1 MIGVTVVKNPRT
13 RNRRGEGARLR
24 EEIVAAAARLIE
36 EGGQDAVSLR
46 AVARRAGITAP
57 SIYTHFED
65 LDDVLEAVV
74 ANTFE
79 ALTDYL
85 RRGVEGRTDAVA
97 RLRATC
103 HAYLAFGHEHPEQYA
118 VLFSRPF
125 ALPTEVDKTV
135 DNMVGAEAFSFL
147 IDGIR
152 DCVAAGHSDSTQP
165 QEDATALWV
174 ALHGYVGLRTA
185 IPDFPWPPEEV
196 VLDNL
201 IDRIARL
208 T

>member
-1 MIGVTVVKNPRT
+1 VTVVKSPRT

-46 AVARRAGITAP
+46 GVARRAGITAP

-79 ALTDYL
+79 SLTDYL
-85 RRGVEGRTDAVA
+85 RRGVEGRTDPVA

-118 VLFSRPF
+118 ILFTRNNIE
-125 ALPTEVDKTV
+125 LPTEVDKTV
-135 DNMVGAEAFSFL
+135 DNMLGAKAFSFL

-152 DCVAAGHSDSTQP
+152 ECAAAGQSDSTRP

-185 IPDFPWPPEEV
+185 IPDFPWPPDEV

-201 IDRIARL
+201 IDRIAML

>member
-1 MIGVTVVKNPRT
+1 MLLCGRDTGR
-13 RNRRGEGARLR
+13 ARSAPDNSAQWQSLLPSTAQKATLR
-24 EEIVAAAARLIE
+24 H
-36 EGGQDAVSLR
+36 Q
-46 AVARRAGITAP
+46 
-57 SIYTHFED
+57 
-65 LDDVLEAVV
+65 VLEAVV

-103 HAYLAFGHEHPEQYA
+103 HAYLAFGYEHPEQYA

-135 DNMVGAEAFSFL
+135 DNMLGAEAFSFL

-185 IPDFPWPPEEV
+185 IPDFPWPPDEV

-201 IDRIARL
+201 IDRIAML

>member
-1 MIGVTVVKNPRT
+1 
-13 RNRRGEGARLR
+13 LR
-24 EEIVAAAARLIE
+24 DEIVAAAARLIE
-36 EGGQDAVSLR
+36 EGGEDAVSLR
-46 AVARRAGITAP
+46 AIARRAGITAP

-65 LDDVLEAVV
+65 LDEVLEAVV

-85 RRGVEGRTDAVA
+85 RRGVEGHSDPAA
-97 RLRATC
+97 WLRATC
-103 HAYLAFGHEHPEQYA
+103 HAYLAFGYEHPEQYA
-118 VLFSRPF
+118 VLFSRNF

-135 DNMVGAEAFSFL
+135 DNMLGAEAFSFL
-147 IDGIR
+147 IDGIH
-152 DCVAAGHSDSTQP
+152 DCIAAGRSDSTQP

-185 IPDFPWPPEEV
+185 IPDFPWPPDDL

-201 IDRIARL
+201 IDRIAL
-208 T
+208 LK